1 MRDHQAREATMITAE
16 QRQPV
21 RARSAWRP
29 ADFETPDAY
38 SITLTAAHF
47 SAFDRALAASRDAG
61 RNSEDLTPGDFALAS
76 ISGDVA
82 AWRDEVL
89 RGRGFVVL
97 REFPRDRYTEDDLGM
112 LFFGLGT
119 HFGRAV
125 SQSSMG
131 DRLGHVVDVG
141 GKDRRERAYRTSRE
155 LTLHTDRCDVIG
167 MLCLEKAAVGG
178 LSGYASVHT
187 IYNDILA
194 SRPELLEPLFSG
206 FRYHR
211 RGEELP
217 GEPIVTPYKV
227 PVLSESAGELSTV
240 FLRAYIEM
248 AAKELGVPLTE
259 REVAALDYFEEVGR
273 RDDVTLRFML
283 EPGHAIFFNNCA
295 LLHNRTS
302 FEDDGCLAT
311 KRHLLR
317 LWLMLDGVRPLT
329 PDVHAY
335 KGTSGILGHEG
346 SSTYYRGHAI

>member
-1 MRDHQAREATMITAE
+1 MISVE
-16 QRQPV
+16 NRQPV

-29 ADFETPDAY
+29 ADFETADAY
-38 SITLTAAHF
+38 SFTLTGTHVA
-47 SAFDRALAASRDAG
+47 AFDQALAANRDAG
-61 RNSEDLTPGDFALAS
+61 DFPLES
-76 ISGDVA
+76 IAGDVA

-89 RGRGFVVL
+89 HGRGFVVL
-97 REFPRDRYTEDDLGM
+97 RELPRDRYSPDDLGM

-131 DRLGHVVDVG
+131 DRLGHVIDVG

-155 LTLHTDRCDVIG
+155 LTLHTDRCDVVG
-167 MLCLEKAAVGG
+167 MLCLEKATSGG

-187 IYNDILA
+187 IYNEILA
-194 SRPELLEPLFSG
+194 SRPELLGPLFTG

-217 GEPIVTPYKV
+217 GEPVVTPYRV

-259 REVAALDYFEEVGR
+259 REVAALDCFEEVGR

-283 EPGHAIFFNNCA
+283 EPGHAIFFNNCT

-302 FEDDGCLAT
+302 FEDDDCLGR

-317 LWLMLDGVRPLT
+317 LWLMLDGLRPLT

-335 KGTSGILGHEG
+335 KGTTGILGHEG

>member
-1 MRDHQAREATMITAE
+1 MITVE
-16 QRQPV
+16 SRQPV

-29 ADFETPDAY
+29 ADFPTPDAF
-38 SITLTAAHF
+38 SFTLTDAHF
-47 SAFDRALAASRDAG
+47 AAFDRALAANREAG
-61 RNSEDLTPGDFALAS
+61 RNTEDLTARDFALES
-76 ISGDVA
+76 IAGDVA

-89 RGRGFVVL
+89 RGRGFIVL
-97 REFPRDRYTEDDLGM
+97 RELPRDRYTPDELGT

-131 DRLGHVVDVG
+131 DRLGHVTDVG
-141 GKDRRERAYRTSRE
+141 GKDRRERAYRSSRE
-155 LTLHTDRCDVIG
+155 LTLHTDRCDVVG
-167 MLCLEKAAVGG
+167 MLCLQKAAAGG

-187 IYNDILA
+187 IHNEILA
-194 SRPELLEPLFSG
+194 SRPALLEPLFSG
-206 FRYHR
+206 FPYHR

-217 GEPIVTPYKV
+217 GEPVVTPYKV
-227 PVLSESAGELSTV
+227 PVLSESEGELSTV

-248 AAKELGVPLTE
+248 AAKERAAPLTE
-259 REVAALDYFEEVGR
+259 GETAALDYFEEVGR
-273 RDDVTLRFML
+273 REDVTLRFML
-283 EPGHAIFFNNCA
+283 EPGHAIFFNNCT

-302 FEDDGCLAT
+302 FEDAPDPAR

-317 LWLMLDGVRPLT
+317 LWLMLDGLRPLT

-335 KGTSGILGHEG
+335 KGTTGILGHEG